1 MKKNDVFSDVLA
13 KELHEMMLNNQNPTL
28 EKAKEMGGKLSN
40 ISNLLAV
47 SPIDGRYA
55 STGESFSEYFS
66 EYALI
71 KHRLFVEISWL
82 DFFIKTVNDIPA
94 LKDFEFDDQ
103 DENKIWD
110 IYYNFNPDEALKI
123 KGIEETTKHDVKA
136 VEYYIDKKL
145 IDVNL
150 DKLVSLVHI
159 GCTSEDINNTAY
171 ALMLVEAL
179 KDVWI
184 PAAEK
189 WIEKLTEIAYEFQDV
204 VMLGH
209 THGQKATPVTVGK
222 EFSVFVY
229 RLQTVLDRIKSVK
242 IKGKFNGATGCY
254 SALTT
259 TFPEED
265 WQILCKQFIEES
277 LGLDFNP
284 VTTQIESHD
293 YMASLFDEIRHFNN
307 IILDIDVDMWMYIS
321 RDYIKQIPKA
331 GEVGSSVMP
340 HKVNPIFFENSEAN
354 ADISNAIFMALSNK
368 LTKSRWQRDLSD
380 SASQRYIGIAFACS
394 LLAINNALRAISRC
408 DINIDVIDDELNESW
423 EILAEPIQTMLRKY
437 GVPDAYDQLKEMT
450 RGKAITDADLY
461 EFISGLDILSEDDK
475 KILLNL
481 TPSTYIGR
489 AEDIVD
495 LI

>member
-1 MKKNDVFSDVLA
+1 MENKKIFGKEVSDTMAL
-13 KELHEMMLNNQNPTL
+13 
-28 EKAKEMGGKLSN
+28 LS
-40 ISNLLAV
+40 V

-55 STGESFSEYFS
+55 STGEKLNEYFS

-82 DFFIKTVNDIPA
+82 EFFITKVNDVPA
-94 LKDFEFDDQ
+94 IKDVQIDDH
-103 DENKIWD
+103 DLAKIWD
-110 IYYNFNPDEALKI
+110 IYYSFTPEEALKI
-123 KGIEETTKHDVKA
+123 KEIENTTKHDVKA

-145 IDVNL
+145 IDRDL
-150 DKLVSLVHI
+150 EKLISIVHI
-159 GCTSEDINNTAY
+159 GCTSEDINNTSY
-171 ALMLVEAL
+171 ALMLTESL
-179 KDVWI
+179 KNVWI

-189 WIEKLTEIAYEFQDV
+189 WIEKLTEVAYENQNV

-222 EFSVFVY
+222 EFAVY
-229 RLQTVLDRIKSVK
+229 VSRLQGVLDRIKNLK
-242 IKGKFNGATGCY
+242 IRGKFNGATGCY

-259 TFPEED
+259 TFPEEN
-265 WQILCKQFIEES
+265 WPVLCKEFIEES

-284 VTTQIESHD
+284 ITTQIEPHD

-321 RDYIKQIPKA
+321 RDYIKQIPKE

-354 ADISNAIFMALSNK
+354 ADMSNAILTSLSNK

-380 SASQRYIGIAFACS
+380 SASQRYIGMGFACS
-394 LLAINNALRAISRC
+394 LLAINNALRAMSRC
-408 DINIDVIDDELNESW
+408 DINIDVIDDELNDSF

-437 GVPDAYDQLKEMT
+437 GVPDAYDQLKKMT
-450 RGKAITDADLY
+450 RGKTITDEDIY
-461 EFISGLDILSEDDK
+461 KFVSGLNNISDDDK
-475 KILLNL
+475 KILLSL
-481 TPSTYIGR
+481 TPSSYVGK
-489 AEDIVD
+489 ASDIVE